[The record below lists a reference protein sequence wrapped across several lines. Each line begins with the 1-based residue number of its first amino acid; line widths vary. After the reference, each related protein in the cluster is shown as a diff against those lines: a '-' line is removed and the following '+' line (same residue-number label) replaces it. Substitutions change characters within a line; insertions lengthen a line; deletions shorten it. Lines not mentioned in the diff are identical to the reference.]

1 MSAAAPAAA
10 NRDRATRRPETLH
23 GEAPLRGRCV
33 VFETRRERAV
43 RVEAGIPARGV
54 VGASA
59 VPCGAEF
66 ERASAMTGSTRHTG
80 FRSSF
85 TSVAMICSLAWGS
98 SALLTASRAED
109 ATSETDR
116 LLDALDRAARRPPVA
131 YTAVRTL
138 RAELIEQQEQAWM
151 DVRTE
156 FDPVRGLRYIVLA
169 QGGSDRI
176 RHHALESVLR
186 REVEASRTD
195 GAGRMTF
202 STDNYRYDL
211 DTQRSPVSIALTP
224 LRRDERLIS
233 GTATLDQATGALLR
247 VEGTLAKSPSFWVR
261 DVRIQRRYATFA
273 EATLPVEVESTAK
286 VRMFGTARMHMT
298 IRYESIAGRP
308 VEATALQITQSTA
321 PGAALAGVALPAAR
335 HSVAAGRASGQ
346 TAARAARASVLVH

>member
-1 MSAAAPAAA
+1 
-10 NRDRATRRPETLH
+10 
-23 GEAPLRGRCV
+23 
-33 VFETRRERAV
+33 
-43 RVEAGIPARGV
+43 
-54 VGASA
+54 
-59 VPCGAEF
+59 
-66 ERASAMTGSTRHTG
+66 MTGSTRHTG
-80 FRSSF
+80 FRSSL

-109 ATSETDR
+109 ATGEADR

-156 FDPVRGLRYIVLA
+156 FDPVRGLRYVVLA

-211 DTQRSPVSIALTP
+211 DTQRTPVSIALTP

-233 GTATLDQATGALLR
+233 GRATLDQVTGALLR

-308 VEATALQITQSTA
+308 VEATAVQSTQSRA
-321 PGAALAGVALPAAR
+321 QGAALAGIALPAAAR
-335 HSVAAGRASGQ
+335 HSVVEAGRANGQ
-346 TAARAARASVLVH
+346 TAAGAARASVLVH